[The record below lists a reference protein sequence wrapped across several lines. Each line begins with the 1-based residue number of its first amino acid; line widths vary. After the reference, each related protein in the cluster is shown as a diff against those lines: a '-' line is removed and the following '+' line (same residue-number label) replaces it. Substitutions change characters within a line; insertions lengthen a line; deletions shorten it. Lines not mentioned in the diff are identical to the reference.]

1 MAEIIIKEATKDELM
16 RVLSTFEVVTIE
28 AKIVTKDENED
39 EPIIESTGS
48 AKSETETE
56 RRLRFQVEELTKQL
70 QKQSPKE
77 EGQKDEEPKQEEP
90 KKKRGRPKGNK
101 TSKTKQEVINYL
113 TKQGSGEVTAKA
125 VKENTGIDNKQVS
138 AIFIN
143 LAKQGVLSKQ
153 PTQWGIYKINPRA
166 LQEEITSIKS
176 QKKPNQRKNTKEDH
190 RDRLSKK
197 IIEIQNTE
205 GQNNDTGREKTDPN
219 IKNEEDSKKEIE
231 KELIA
236 RSPMFINISRLSIIH
251 GVEAEGVI
259 KELQKKDSKFKLYKE
274 KKGSKKFA
282 SYGIN
287 TNPPFDVK
295 EIKPSSNN

>member
-70 QKQSPKE
+70 QKQSRKE
-77 EGQKDEEPKQEEP
+77 EEQNEEP

-176 QKKPNQRKNTKEDH
+176 QKKPNQRENTKEGH
-190 RDRLSKK
+190 RDRPSKK
-197 IIEIQNTE
+197 IIEKQNTE

-274 KKGSKKFA
+274 KEGSKKFA